1 MESLNAWAPRVL
13 SLLRIVVALLFIE
26 NGTVKLFHFPVGETG
41 APAVLPTIDLI
52 AGWLEFGGGILLAM
66 GLWTRPVAFILSGEM
81 AVAYFMD
88 HFPQSFWPIVNG
100 GDNAILYCWVFFFLM
115 FAGPGAW
122 GLDEV
127 LRKKTR

>member
-26 NGTVKLFHFPVGETG
+26 NGTVKLFHFPVGEPG
-41 APAVLPTIDLI
+41 APAALPTIELI
-52 AGWLEFGGGILLAM
+52 AGWLEFGGGTLLAL
-66 GLWTRPVAFILSGEM
+66 GVWTRPVAFILSGEM

-88 HFPQSFWPIVNG
+88 HFPQSFWPIVNQ
-100 GDNAILYCWVFFFLM
+100 GDNAILYCWVFFFLV

-122 GLDEV
+122 SLDAV
-127 LRKKTR
+127 LRRKV